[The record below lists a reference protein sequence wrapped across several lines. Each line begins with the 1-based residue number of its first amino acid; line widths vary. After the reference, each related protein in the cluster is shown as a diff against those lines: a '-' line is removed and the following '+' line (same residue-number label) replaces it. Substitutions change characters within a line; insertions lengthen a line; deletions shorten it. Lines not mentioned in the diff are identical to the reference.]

1 MKANLLLSCFVV
13 AGVVATAPL
22 QAQSAQAQSA
32 ASGQPI
38 PRFVTL
44 NADEVNMRSGPGVR
58 YPVEWVYQR
67 RYMPLEVIAEHD
79 TWRKVRDVEGTE
91 GWIHRAML
99 SSRRSIVVE
108 AEEIIMRRD
117 PDDGSPVMARLATGM
132 VAVVEK
138 CDTAWCE
145 VRASGYEGW
154 IARKDVWG
162 LYDSEMIN

>member
-1 MKANLLLSCFVV
+1 MKANLLLSCFVM
-13 AGVVATAPL
+13 ACAVATAPV
-22 QAQSAQAQSA
+22 QAQSAS
-32 ASGQPI
+32 SGQPI

-108 AEEIIMRRD
+108 ADEIIMRRE
-117 PDDGSPVMARLATGM
+117 PDNGSPVLARLAGGM

-145 VRASGYEGW
+145 VRANGYEGW
-154 IARKDVWG
+154 IARRDVWG
-162 LYDSEMIN
+162 LYDSETPN

>member
-1 MKANLLLSCFVV
+1 MKATLLLSCLVV
-13 AGVVATAPL
+13 AGVVVTASV
-22 QAQSAQAQSA
+22 QAQSAS
-32 ASGQPI
+32 SGQPI

-99 SSRRSIVVE
+99 SSRRSVVVE
-108 AEEIIMRRD
+108 ADEIIMRRE
-117 PDDGSPVMARLATGM
+117 PDNGAPVTARLATGM

-138 CDTAWCE
+138 CDAAWCE
-145 VRASGYEGW
+145 VRTAGYEGW
-154 IARKDVWG
+154 ITRKNIWG
-162 LYDSEMIN
+162 LYDSEVIN

>member
-1 MKANLLLSCFVV
+1 MKAKLLLSCLVV
-13 AGVVATAPL
+13 AGVAATAPGH
-22 QAQSAQAQSA
+22 AQSAS
-32 ASGQPI
+32 SGQPI

-99 SSRRSIVVE
+99 SSRRGIVVS
-108 AEEIIMRRD
+108 AEEIIMRRE
-117 PDDGSPVMARLATGM
+117 PDDDAPVTARLATGM

-138 CDTAWCE
+138 CDSAWCE
-145 VRASGYEGW
+145 VRTAGFEGW
-154 IARKDVWG
+154 IARKDIWG
-162 LYDSEMIN
+162 LYDSEVLN